1 MTITSD
7 LPVLMLKY
15 IKKRVIIMADCM
27 TKEQRSRNMSHIKSK
42 DTSIELKVR
51 KYLYHHG
58 FRYRKN
64 DKTLPGTPDIVLSK
78 YRTVIFI
85 NGCFWHHH
93 FNCKYA
99 TLPKTRQDY
108 WLKKINKN
116 VENDLKHYKEL
127 EQIDYKV
134 IVPWK
139 CVAAGNDI
147 IMPGNPDDDKNIR
160 QAYKEGKLTEEEIRN
175 CAGHLVSMI
184 RRLESTDC

>member
-1 MTITSD
+1 M
-7 LPVLMLKY
+7 VKY
-15 IKKRVIIMADCM
+15 IEKWVIIMADCM

-64 DKTLPGTPDIVLSK
+64 VKTLPGKPDIVLSK

-108 WLKKINKN
+108 WIKKINRN

-127 EQIDYKV
+127 EQMDYKV
-134 IVPWK
+134 IVVWECELK
-139 CVAAGNDI
+139 ECFEYRMIQLIEEVA
-147 IMPGNPDDDKNIR
+147 
-160 QAYKEGKLTEEEIRN
+160 EI
-175 CAGHLVSMI
+175 
-184 RRLESTDC
+184 

>member
-1 MTITSD
+1 M
-7 LPVLMLKY
+7 VKY
-15 IKKRVIIMADCM
+15 IKKRVMIMADCM

-127 EQIDYKV
+127 EQMDYKV
-134 IVPWK
+134 IVVWE
-139 CVAAGNDI
+139 CEL
-147 IMPGNPDDDKNIR
+147 
-160 QAYKEGKLTEEEIRN
+160 KECFEYRMEKLVEEITE
-175 CAGHLVSMI
+175 LMI
-184 RRLESTDC
+184 

>member
-78 YRTVIFI
+78 YR
-85 NGCFWHHH
+85 
-93 FNCKYA
+93 
-99 TLPKTRQDY
+99 
-108 WLKKINKN
+108 KIGRAH
-116 VENDLKHYKEL
+116 V
-127 EQIDYKV
+127 
-134 IVPWK
+134 
-139 CVAAGNDI
+139 
-147 IMPGNPDDDKNIR
+147 
-160 QAYKEGKLTEEEIRN
+160 
-175 CAGHLVSMI
+175 
-184 RRLESTDC
+184 